1 MDGTAGSDNQPRN
14 VSPLKPDDGKNLS
27 DIEVKIIPD
36 QTDGALATSEKQNMA
51 VTGHDHKENNDE
63 R

>member
-1 MDGTAGSDNQPRN
+1 MDNQPRN
-14 VSPLKPDDGKNLS
+14 VSPVKPDNGKNPS

-36 QTDGALATSEKQNMA
+36 QKDDALATSEKQNIA
-51 VTGHDHKENNDE
+51 AAGDDHKKNKDE